1 MWGSADGEICAG
13 RSDVVG
19 DRKISAEFDK
29 DRDVLVFLRVPKTAS
44 TSLAN
49 ALTQAFGA
57 DKTVHLPD
65 RQIDG
70 LDTGLRRAHD
80 QLRRFGVRLTQDVA
94 GYSKRIVGQSDPIAD
109 ARFLHG
115 HHPLWA
121 GLRTPRRRRHIIVFR
136 DPIERFV
143 SLYYY
148 YLAKA
153 QRSKRSM
160 GHEKR
165 AILELEPNDY
175 VRWAIDN
182 GLSTRLNSHCL
193 YLSPKGSF
201 TDARDA
207 LEKKIVLAATLEDLA
222 DLATS
227 LSGFLGLDVPE
238 IQKLN
243 VGTMKGA
250 RDPLEAKVE
259 RVLREALEPDY
270 RLYDYVRENRAKLL
284 SVRT

>member
-1 MWGSADGEICAG
+1 
-13 RSDVVG
+13 
-19 DRKISAEFDK
+19 
-29 DRDVLVFLRVPKTAS
+29 
-44 TSLAN
+44 
-49 ALTQAFGA
+49 
-57 DKTVHLPD
+57 
-65 RQIDG
+65 
-70 LDTGLRRAHD
+70 
-80 QLRRFGVRLTQDVA
+80 
-94 GYSKRIVGQSDPIAD
+94 
-109 ARFLHG
+109 
-115 HHPLWA
+115 
-121 GLRTPRRRRHIIVFR
+121 
-136 DPIERFV
+136 
-143 SLYYY
+143 
-148 YLAKA
+148 
-153 QRSKRSM
+153 M